1 MRLRSSKSARPAF
14 EPVSVFSITIALKVA
29 MAIRTIDDGLRTT
42 DSSSRR
48 RCQSRHR
55 PLDNRQIDRRRE
67 QAEQD
72 REPPDR
78 VVGSGALEQHAARQ
92 QAKKPHNLM
101 PEEGKPNSLGAPP
114 VPNKTENKA
123 DVGGT
128 VDSHSRPMTAP
139 KTRVA
144 TVLGGSRM

>member
-1 MRLRSSKSARPAF
+1 MRLRSSKSASPAF

-29 MAIRTIDDGLRTT
+29 MAIRTIDDGLRMK

-48 RCQSRHR
+48 RRQARHR

-78 VVGSGALEQHAARQ
+78 VVGSGALEQHAAQ
-92 QAKKPHNLM
+92 PHAEEAADLM
-101 PEEGKPNSLGAPP
+101 DEEGKA
-114 VPNKTENKA
+114 
-123 DVGGT
+123 
-128 VDSHSRPMTAP
+128 
-139 KTRVA
+139 
-144 TVLGGSRM
+144 